1 MLTVVYVITYRL
13 DKKSSQEE
21 QTRFTKEAADNFA
34 QAIID
39 LSGVAVVTEDIRDVP
54 ETLNDDLQTIP
65 APKGLIWEDEHDR

>member
-34 QAIID
+34 RS
-39 LSGVAVVTEDIRDVP
+39 LLELGGVAVVTEDIRDIP
-54 ETLNDDLQTIP
+54 ETRNDDLQTIP
-65 APKGLIWEDEHDR
+65 VPKGLIWEDEHDR